1 MRNNKKKNT
10 SIFIKECKEKRGFK
24 YDYSL
29 VSYINNKKKVKI
41 ICKHHGVFEQTPNN
55 HLSKLQ
61 DCPLCSEKHFD
72 LKTTEQVILNFK
84 LIHGDKYD
92 YSKVNYK
99 GNKVKVEIICEKHG
113 PFYQTPNNHMKGQ
126 DCKDCT
132 KITTEEFIKRSIDIH
147 KNKYNYDLVDYI
159 NMNIKVKIFCSKHGV
174 YEQKPHS
181 HLYGVGCPTCQ
192 ESKGER
198 EIRNELDRLGI
209 DYIYQHSFKNCFFKN
224 KLKFDFYIP
233 KLNTCVEYD
242 GEQHFKPI
250 EFYGGISNFIKQKER
265 DLVKERYCSD
275 YNIKLIRISYKDDLK
290 NKLLECL
297 L

>member
-1 MRNNKKKNT
+1 
-10 SIFIKECKEKRGFK
+10 
-24 YDYSL
+24 
-29 VSYINNKKKVKI
+29 
-41 ICKHHGVFEQTPNN
+41 
-55 HLSKLQ
+55 
-61 DCPLCSEKHFD
+61 
-72 LKTTEQVILNFK
+72 
-84 LIHGDKYD
+84 
-92 YSKVNYK
+92 
-99 GNKVKVEIICEKHG
+99 
-113 PFYQTPNNHMKGQ
+113 
-126 DCKDCT
+126 
-132 KITTEEFIKRSIDIH
+132 
-147 KNKYNYDLVDYI
+147 
-159 NMNIKVKIFCSKHGV
+159 MNIKVKIFCSKHGV

-242 GEQHFKPI
+242 GEQHFKTI
-250 EFYGGISNFIKQKER
+250 EFYGVISNFIKQKER